1 MATAQSSSDKV
12 KVGMLGE
19 RDAGGFVY
27 TAIGGVRFYTG
38 QGAPNHASV
47 KGSLYVDTSSAKV
60 YVCTVASGT
69 WVVVGSQS

>member
-12 KVGMLGE
+12 KVGVLGD

-27 TAIGGVRFYTG
+27 TQVGGVRFYSG
-38 QGAPNHASV
+38 QGVPDHASV
-47 KGSLYVDTSSAKV
+47 KGSVYINTSSGIM
-60 YVCTVASGT
+60 YICTVASGT